1 MEDVVMAG
9 PENFH
14 LRIVCTDRGTH
25 GERTLTVIKLEVD
38 GELIE
43 ERVRQGQAPWSP
55 AGTHIATPEGE
66 RFRVQPRIALNGG
79 NCREAYHGGTKWRFR
94 CATCREWP
102 PVGDARM
109 RDLFDCRAAVGY
121 GTLDVSFPEYFTPRC

>member
-9 PENFH
+9 PEIFR
-14 LRIVCTDRGTH
+14 LRVVCTDRGTH
-25 GERTLTVIKLEVD
+25 GERTLTVVKLDGD

-55 AGTHIATPEGE
+55 AGTHIAIPEGE
-66 RFRVQPRIALNGG
+66 RFPVQPRIALNGG
-79 NCREAYHGGTKWRFR
+79 NCREVYHGGAKWRFR

-102 PVGDARM
+102 PVSDVRM
-109 RDLFDCRAAVGY
+109 RDAFDFRAAVDY
-121 GTLDVSFPEYFTPRC
+121 DTLDVSFSEYFAPGC